1 MKKRILLLSAMAIM
15 MLSFTGCGKS
25 DGVDVELTEVGDA
38 PIKVIST
45 IQDVTGLEMM
55 EAKEIV
61 DGAPTMVAED
71 VSEEEAEDIKATLE
85 EAGATVT
92 IK

>member
-1 MKKRILLLSAMAIM
+1 MKKRILMLSAMAIM

-25 DGVDVELTEVGDA
+25 DGVDVELTEAGDA

-61 DGAPTMVAED
+61 DGAPTMVVED

>member
-1 MKKRILLLSAMAIM
+1 MKKRILLLSAMTIL

-25 DGVDVELTEVGDA
+25 DGVDVELTEAGDA

-61 DGAPTMVAED
+61 DGAPTMVVED
-71 VSEEEAEDIKATLE
+71 VSQEEAEDIKATLE
-85 EAGATVT
+85 QAGATVT